1 MAVRDRVLAIPE
13 LDPTYNQ
20 MGISGKSN
28 SKVVDWKGKKAVVK
42 GDKKMSTDDD
52 DDEEDDDDSDDD
64 DATKMKKLRNRFQ
77 KMKDTGISKPNMK
90 KAIGGQMVKGSY

>member
-1 MAVRDRVLAIPE
+1 MAVLDRILAIPE

-20 MGISGKSN
+20 MGITGRSN
-28 SKVVDWKGKKAVVK
+28 GTVVDEKGKKAVMK
-42 GDKKMSTDDD
+42 GDKKASTDDND
-52 DDEEDDDDSDDD
+52 DDEEDDSDDD
-64 DATKMKKLRNRFQ
+64 DATKMKKLRDRFQ

>member
-1 MAVRDRVLAIPE
+1 MAVLDRILAIPE

-20 MGISGKSN
+20 MGITGRSNGKM
-28 SKVVDWKGKKAVVK
+28 VDEKGKKAVMK
-42 GDKKMSTDDD
+42 GDKKASAD
-52 DDEEDDDDSDDD
+52 DDEEDDSDDDDD
-64 DATKMKKLRNRFQ
+64 DATKMKKLRDRFQ